1 MRKILALLVSA
12 LVVATSAVAVAR
24 PLVIAHR
31 GGAELAPENTL
42 AAFANSIFWGCDYF
56 ELDVHVSKDGQL
68 IVMHDGDVSRTTNG
82 KGEICDM
89 TLAEIKQ
96 LDAGIK
102 FSPLYAGEKVPT
114 LEQALNLAQGKC
126 GVVIEIKYGG
136 KKYPG
141 IEQKVVDCVRAKNM
155 VDKVLVISFDPESC
169 KTVKKIEPKIKC
181 GVLYGEPLK
190 IPAWQFAQQYDSE
203 IASPNF
209 NLATA
214 SEINAAHAHGKLIS
228 VWTVNKESDMK
239 KYIALGVDAITTNNP
254 PLLLKVLGGK

>member
-1 MRKILALLVSA
+1 MIRLFVLTLLVTF
-12 LVVATSAVAVAR
+12 LLTTTGLAR

-31 GGAELAPENTL
+31 GGADLAPENTL

-68 IVMHDGDVSRTTNG
+68 VVMHDGDVSRTTNG

-102 FSPLYAGEKVPT
+102 FNPLYAGERVPL

-136 KKYPG
+136 QKYPG
-141 IEQKVVDCVRAKNM
+141 IEQKVVDCIRAKNM
-155 VDKVLVISFDPESC
+155 IDKVLVISFDPESC
-169 KTVKKIEPKIKC
+169 KTVRQIEPKIRC
-181 GVLYGEPLK
+181 GVLYGEALK
-190 IPAWQFAQQYDSE
+190 IPAWQFAEQYNAE

-214 SEINAAHAHGKLIS
+214 AEINAAHAHGKLIS
-228 VWTVNKESDMK
+228 VWTINKESDMK

-254 PLLLKVLGGK
+254 PLLLKVLNGK